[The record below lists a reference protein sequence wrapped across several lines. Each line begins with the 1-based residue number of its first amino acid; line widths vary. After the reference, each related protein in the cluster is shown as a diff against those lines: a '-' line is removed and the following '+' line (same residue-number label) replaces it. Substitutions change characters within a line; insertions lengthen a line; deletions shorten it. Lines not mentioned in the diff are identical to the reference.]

1 MFSNNNNSLEES
13 SVPTSTTPGTESV
26 TVIEQPANSAAASA
40 AALSSSGSSGVAL
53 PLGHSPAQNS
63 TSQSGKL
70 NQEDVSHEMQ
80 KELLSLMGLDQLPEM
95 ETFEVELVKDQ
106 QGLGITIAGYV
117 CEKGK
122 DGKSLTLPPFGSRS
136 GGYAFLLCLLS
147 TPSSLMMDLL
157 NFVTCSKTRLW
168 ASCMGAACQSRRCQH
183 ARALLT
189 RHAQCS
195 RYLPA

>member
-1 MFSNNNNSLEES
+1 MFSNNNNSLEDS

-26 TVIEQPANSAAASA
+26 TVIEQSVNSAATAAAAASA
-40 AALSSSGSSGVAL
+40 ALSLSGSSGAAL

-122 DGKSLTLPPFGSRS
+122 DGEYKQVSLRFPPGFTLRCPFR
-136 GGYAFLLCLLS
+136 F
-147 TPSSLMMDLL
+147 
-157 NFVTCSKTRLW
+157 
-168 ASCMGAACQSRRCQH
+168 
-183 ARALLT
+183 
-189 RHAQCS
+189 
-195 RYLPA
+195 

>member
-1 MFSNNNNSLEES
+1 MFSNNNNSLEDS

-26 TVIEQPANSAAASA
+26 TVIEQPANLAAAN
-40 AALSSSGSSGVAL
+40 AALSLSGSCSGAAL

-80 KELLSLMGLDQLPEM
+80 KELLSLMGLEQLPEM

-122 DGKSLTLPPFGSRS
+122 DGKLRQSNTCHLSRITINRTDKPVERC
-136 GGYAFLLCLLS
+136 FREDLQRV
-147 TPSSLMMDLL
+147 TPSP
-157 NFVTCSKTRLW
+157 VV
-168 ASCMGAACQSRRCQH
+168 RC
-183 ARALLT
+183 R
-189 RHAQCS
+189 
-195 RYLPA
+195 